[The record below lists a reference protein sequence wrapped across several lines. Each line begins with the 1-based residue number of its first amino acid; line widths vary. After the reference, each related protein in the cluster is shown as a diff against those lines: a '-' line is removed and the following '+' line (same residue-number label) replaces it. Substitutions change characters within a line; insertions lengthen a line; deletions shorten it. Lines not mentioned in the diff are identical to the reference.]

1 MNPLIQFK
9 PTIPRKSTHGLPR
22 KEQLPRTQALQMIR
36 GFLLIALLL
45 AWFALAST
53 PDAFGVVPAPDG
65 GYPRGNTAE
74 GDNALLDLTTG
85 ESNTAIGLDA
95 LSSNT
100 TGSNNTANGFAV
112 LLNNTTASDNTGT
125 GFQALEDNM
134 TGSFNTANGSNA
146 LFRNT
151 TGSNN
156 TADGADA
163 LTTNTIGHENTATG
177 VSALFSNT
185 TGSNNTATGVNVLIS
200 NTTGIDNTAIGSQA
214 LFSNTT
220 GNFNTADGFNALIH
234 NTTGNRNTANGVNA
248 LIGNTIGGNNTAE
261 GVNALLGNT
270 TGNNNTANGE
280 AALLRNTTGSSN
292 IALGINAGGNLTIG
306 NSNIDI
312 GNAGVAAEANTIRVG
327 TQGTQR
333 RAFIAGISGTAV
345 TGSPVVVNAS
355 GQLGVAASSER
366 FKDEIKRMDKASEA
380 ILALQPVTF
389 RYKKDIDPDRVPQFG
404 LVAED
409 VAKVNR
415 DLVARDA
422 KGEVYTVRYD
432 AVNAMLLNEFLK
444 EHRKV
449 QEQDVTIAQV
459 RSTAAKQGAT
469 IAEQQEQI
477 EALTAGLQ
485 KVSAQIEASKP
496 PPQMLVNNR

>member
-1 MNPLIQFK
+1 MTAMKTAITCSLLTIFRSRFTLI
-9 PTIPRKSTHGLPR
+9 LV
-22 KEQLPRTQALQMIR
+22 ALTL
-36 GFLLIALLL
+36 GA
-45 AWFALAST
+45 FALASVPT
-53 PDAFGVVPAPDG
+53 AFGVVPAPDG
-65 GYPRGNTAE
+65 GYPGGNTAE
-74 GDNALLDLTTG
+74 GDNALFSLTTG
-85 ESNTAIGLDA
+85 ANNTAIGQAA
-95 LSSNT
+95 LFTNT
-100 TGSNNTANGFAV
+100 TGSNNTANGTDA
-112 LLNNTTASDNTGT
+112 LADNT
-125 GFQALEDNM
+125 
-134 TGSFNTANGSNA
+134 TGSFNTANGFTALFHNTTGIENTANGLSALQENTTGSFNTANGVDALFGNTIGSVNTADGFLALSVNTTGNFNTANGAAALQNNTAGSNNTAAGTQALSKNITGSNNTADGVNA
-146 LFRNT
+146 LFGNT

-156 TADGADA
+156 TA
-163 LTTNTIGHENTATG
+163 
-177 VSALFSNT
+177 S
-185 TGSNNTATGVNVLIS
+185 
-200 NTTGIDNTAIGSQA
+200 
-214 LFSNTT
+214 
-220 GNFNTADGFNALIH
+220 
-234 NTTGNRNTANGVNA
+234 
-248 LIGNTIGGNNTAE
+248 
-261 GVNALLGNT
+261 
-270 TGNNNTANGE
+270 GE
-280 AALLRNTTGSSN
+280 AALFRNTTGSSN
-292 IALGINAGGNLTIG
+292 IALGVNAGSNLTIG
-306 NSNIDI
+306 NNNIHI
-312 GNAGVAAEANTIRVG
+312 GNVGVAAEANTVRVG

-380 ILALQPVTF
+380 ILGLQPVTF

-409 VAKVNR
+409 VAKVNP
-415 DLVARDA
+415 DLVARDT

-449 QEQDVTIAQV
+449 QAQDVTIAQV

-469 IAEQQEQI
+469 IAEQQEEI